1 MKPEGKQ
8 LLLTNKKAS
17 DGNKTPEVADS
28 EAVGATPEEQYT
40 AAYKGAE
47 KANAAVGSALDRAS
61 FLLNVMEQ
69 KLKDE
74 PTAQLKS
81 SSEELKKLEA
91 DGTKAKNESLCGKL
105 NSFQKECEQATKAMN
120 QRQSH
125 HRLWAK
131 NAASIRKYFEAPC
144 HRNG

>member
-47 KANAAVGSALDRAS
+47 KASAAVGSALH
-61 FLLNVMEQ
+61 MEQ

-74 PTAQLKS
+74 PTAEKQL
-81 SSEELKKLEA
+81 
-91 DGTKAKNESLCGKL
+91 
-105 NSFQKECEQATKAMN
+105 
-120 QRQSH
+120 
-125 HRLWAK
+125 
-131 NAASIRKYFEAPC
+131 
-144 HRNG
+144 